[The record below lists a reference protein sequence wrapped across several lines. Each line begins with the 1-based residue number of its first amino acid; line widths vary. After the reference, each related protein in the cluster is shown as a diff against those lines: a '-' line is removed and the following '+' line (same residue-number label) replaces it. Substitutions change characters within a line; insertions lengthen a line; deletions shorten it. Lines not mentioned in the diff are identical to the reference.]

1 MKSIS
6 IDIETFSSVSLQKS
20 GVYRYAESDDFEI
33 LLFGYSVDGGEVKVV
48 DLAVGEKIPNDIIDA
63 LTDDEVIKWAFNA
76 QFERVCL
83 SRYLRD
89 NGVSLGGYC
98 LDPVSWHCTMVWAAT
113 LGLPLSLEGVGA
125 VLGLEKQK
133 LTEGKNLIKY
143 FCVPCSPTK
152 VNGGRTRNM
161 PYHDLEKWTQFKAY
175 NLRDV
180 ETEMGIQQKL
190 SRFPVSESIW
200 DEYHLDQ
207 EINDRGIGV
216 DTMAGKIDMI
226 ITKSISRFARNT
238 LDCLKYI
245 RQLKEKNVPVFFEKE
260 NINTMDSKGEV
271 LLTIMASLAQQE
283 SESLS
288 KNVKMGIQFR
298 YQNGEVQVNHNWF
311 LGYTKDENGHLI
323 IDEDQAVVVR
333 RIFREYLQ
341 GASLKTIADGLM
353 ADGIPTATGNM
364 KWRGD
369 GIRKILTNEKYTG
382 DALLQKTY
390 TVDVL
395 TKKRVS
401 NNGIVPQYY
410 VENNHEAI
418 IPRQL
423 FMQVQEELFRRAHL
437 KTEGGKTKRVYSSK
451 YALSS
456 IVYCGKCGDLF
467 RRVAWKARGASY
479 NKWRCASRIEKGP
492 KKGCDADAISEVEL
506 QNAVVRAI
514 NKTLGGREQFLIQLQ
529 YNIEEVLNG
538 DSTATLDYIDQRMAE
553 LQEKLVLCVNKN
565 AEYDVIANEID
576 ALREKKA
583 AVVTKD
589 AEQEMLKKRIEEMRQ
604 FLQTQSS
611 RVTEY
616 DEQMVRRL
624 IEKITVFDDKLIFQF
639 KSGMTLE
646 LKR

>member
-1 MKSIS
+1 MARSITVIPAKQIS
-6 IDIETFSSVSLQKS
+6 T
-20 GVYRYAESDDFEI
+20 AES
-33 LLFGYSVDGGEVKVV
+33 GTAQSV
-48 DLAVGEKIPNDIIDA
+48 
-63 LTDDEVIKWAFNA
+63 
-76 QFERVCL
+76 
-83 SRYLRD
+83 
-89 NGVSLGGYC
+89 
-98 LDPVSWHCTMVWAAT
+98 
-113 LGLPLSLEGVGA
+113 
-125 VLGLEKQK
+125 QK
-133 LTEGKNLIKY
+133 LKMAAYCRVSTDQGEQLLSYENQVNYYTNYISENPLYEYAGTYADEGISGTN
-143 FCVPCSPTK
+143 TK
-152 VNGGRTRNM
+152 
-161 PYHDLEKWTQFKAY
+161 K
-175 NLRDV
+175 RD
-180 ETEMGIQQKL
+180 EFNRMIADC
-190 SRFPVSESIW
+190 R
-200 DEYHLDQ
+200 
-207 EINDRGIGV
+207 
-216 DTMAGKIDMI
+216 AGKIDMI

-238 LDCLKYI
+238 LDCLNYV
-245 RQLKEKNVPVFFEKE
+245 RELKDLGIGIIFEKE

-288 KNVKMGIQFR
+288 KNVKMGLQFR

-323 IDEDQAVVVR
+323 IDEEQAVVVR

-341 GASLKTIADGLM
+341 GASLKNIADGLM

-364 KWRGD
+364 KWRSD
-369 GIRKILTNEKYTG
+369 GIRKILTNEKYMG

-423 FMQVQEELFRRAHL
+423 FMQVQEELQRRAHL
-437 KTEGGKTKRVYSSK
+437 RTEDGKTKRVYSSK

-479 NKWRCASRIEKGP
+479 NKWRCASRIEKGS
-492 KKGCDADAISEVEL
+492 KEGCNAEAISETEI

-514 NKTLGGREQFLIQLQ
+514 NKTLGGREQFLVQLQ
-529 YNIEEVLNG
+529 NNIEDVLNG
-538 DSTATLDYIDQRMAE
+538 DSTATLEYIDQRMAE
-553 LQEKLVLCVNKN
+553 LQEKLVMRVNKN
-565 AEYDVIANEID
+565 AEYEVIANEID

-583 AVVTKD
+583 AVVTRD
-589 AEQEMLKKRIEEMRQ
+589 AEQEMLRKRICEMRH
-604 FLQTQSS
+604 FLQTQTN
-611 RVTEY
+611 RITEY
-616 DEQMVRRL
+616 DEQLVRRL
-624 IEKITVFDDKLIFQF
+624 IEKITVYDDKLIFEF
-639 KSGMTLE
+639 KSGMTIE

>member
-1 MKSIS
+1 MSDKTVTK
-6 IDIETFSSVSLQKS
+6 IDTLPGLTSSVPTPYRKKRVAAYARVSTDHIDQQTSFAAQVDYYTRLIAEHSEWEFVRVYSDSGLSGCKSSNRDGFLQMI
-20 GVYRYAESDDFEI
+20 ADCE
-33 LLFGYSVDGGEVKVV
+33 
-48 DLAVGEKIPNDIIDA
+48 
-63 LTDDEVIKWAFNA
+63 
-76 QFERVCL
+76 
-83 SRYLRD
+83 
-89 NGVSLGGYC
+89 NGLV
-98 LDPVSWHCTMVWAAT
+98 
-113 LGLPLSLEGVGA
+113 
-125 VLGLEKQK
+125 
-133 LTEGKNLIKY
+133 
-143 FCVPCSPTK
+143 
-152 VNGGRTRNM
+152 
-161 PYHDLEKWTQFKAY
+161 
-175 NLRDV
+175 
-180 ETEMGIQQKL
+180 
-190 SRFPVSESIW
+190 
-200 DEYHLDQ
+200 
-207 EINDRGIGV
+207 
-216 DTMAGKIDMI
+216 DMI
-226 ITKSISRFARNT
+226 LTKSLSRFARNT
-238 LDCLKYI
+238 VDSLTTIRKLKALGIGIY
-245 RQLKEKNVPVFFEKE
+245 FEKE
-260 NINTMDSKGEV
+260 NIFTLDSKGEV

-288 KNVKMGIQFR
+288 KNVKMGLQFR

-323 IDEDQAVVVR
+323 IDEDQAIIVR

-353 ADGIPTATGNM
+353 ADGIPTATGNR

-369 GIRKILTNEKYTG
+369 GIRKILTNEKYMG

-423 FMQVQEELFRRAHL
+423 FMQVQEELLRRAHL
-437 KTEGGKTKRVYSSK
+437 KTEDGKTKRVYSSK

-492 KKGCDADAISEVEL
+492 KEGCDADAISEVEL

-514 NKTLGGREQFLIQLQ
+514 NKTLGGREQFLVQLQ
-529 YNIEEVLNG
+529 HNIEDVLNG
-538 DSTATLDYIDQRMAE
+538 DSTATLEYIDQRMAE
-553 LQEKLVLCVNKN
+553 LQEKLVMCVNKN

-583 AVVTKD
+583 AVVTRD
-589 AEQEMLKKRIEEMRQ
+589 AEQEMLKKRIDEMRQ
-604 FLQTQSS
+604 FLQTQTN

-624 IEKITVFDDKLIFQF
+624 IEKITVFDDKLIFD
-639 KSGMTLE
+639 LNP
-646 LKR
+646 